1 MLDAPL
7 LTSVI
12 CLLPPLMP
20 LVVTLGPF
28 MMVRPVPPRVDDP
41 VVTLPLLPSRV
52 MALSPVPTVTLSAV
66 SLVSIF
72 TVMMPLS
79 SISVVRLSVL

>member
-1 MLDAPL
+1 MPDAPL

-20 LVVTLGPF
+20 LLVTRGPSL
-28 MMVRPVPPRVDDP
+28 MVRPVPFKVEAP
-41 VVTLPLLPSRV
+41 VFKLPSEPSMV
-52 MALSPVPTVTLSAV
+52 MALLPVPTVTLSAV
-66 SLVSIF
+66 SWVSIF

>member
-12 CLLPPLMP
+12 CLLSPLMP
-20 LVVTLGPF
+20 LIVTLGPF
-28 MMVRPVPPRVDDP
+28 LMVKPVPFSVEEP
-41 VVTLPLLPSRV
+41 VVRLPLEPSIVTALPS
-52 MALSPVPTVTLSAV
+52 LPTVTLSAV
-66 SLVSIF
+66 SWVSIF